1 MIALNLAGGRQRRTD
16 YLRLMPMIFPTL
28 HRSVRVDLPLLNR
41 GMFSICDAIKDISPF
56 GPRLNG
62 VWTKQTFVRYDLLDA
77 LVRWPRRTIGAVFR
91 IGKRKRCYP
100 IL

>member
-16 YLRLMPMIFPTL
+16 YLRLMPMIFPSL
-28 HRSVRVDLPLLNR
+28 YGSVRVDLPLLNR
-41 GMFSICDAIKDISPF
+41 DVLICDAITDISPF
-56 GPRLNG
+56 GPQLNG

-77 LVRWPRRTIGAVFR
+77 LVRGPQRRIGAGFR

-100 IL
+100 IP